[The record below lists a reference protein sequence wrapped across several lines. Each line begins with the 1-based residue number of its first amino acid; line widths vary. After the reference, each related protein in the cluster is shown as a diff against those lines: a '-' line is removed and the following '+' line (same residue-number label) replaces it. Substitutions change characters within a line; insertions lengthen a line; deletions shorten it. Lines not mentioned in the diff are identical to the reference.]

1 MVKPVIV
8 IGAGICGISTAIW
21 LQRSNFEVVL
31 LDKAEPG
38 MGASYGNAGLLA
50 QWAIVPVNEP
60 SLWKQIPRYLID
72 PMSPLFLKWS
82 YLPKLTPWL
91 IKFLQNANR
100 ADSNR
105 TIEALIPLLTD
116 SVEQHKSLTEGTAAA
131 NWIADSKFSYAY
143 RSLEDFHKDSFGWEC
158 KKKVGMVPE
167 IFTGNLVQDVEPIC
181 GSFIDC
187 LAVIS
192 GQGHI
197 VNPQGYIRELMK
209 VFSQNGGKFI
219 NAKVEDFGFQNEK
232 ISTVQTDNGH
242 FECDR
247 AIITAGIWS
256 KELMLKLGLNIP
268 LEAERGYH
276 VVYKNAS
283 ILPRNPMMMTIGKF
297 GVTPMGSDLR
307 CAGTV
312 ELGGI
317 KLGPSKAP
325 IKLLRRRVAEAFPKM
340 SYDKT
345 EEWFGFRPTAPDSL
359 PLIGQLKKSGVYT
372 AFGHQ
377 HIGMTSGPK
386 TGRLIADIINQRSP
400 NIDISVY
407 DPNRYNL

>member
-1 MVKPVIV
+1 MYKR
-8 IGAGICGISTAIW
+8 
-21 LQRSNFEVVL
+21 Q
-31 LDKAEPG
+31 
-38 MGASYGNAGLLA
+38 
-50 QWAIVPVNEP
+50 
-60 SLWKQIPRYLID
+60 
-72 PMSPLFLKWS
+72 
-82 YLPKLTPWL
+82 
-91 IKFLQNANR
+91 
-100 ADSNR
+100 
-105 TIEALIPLLTD
+105 
-116 SVEQHKSLTEGTAAA
+116 AA

-197 VNPQGYIRELMK
+197 VNPQGYICELMK

-232 ISTVQTDNGH
+232 ISTVHTDSGH

-276 VVYKNAS
+276 VVYK
-283 ILPRNPMMMTIGKF
+283 L
-297 GVTPMGSDLR
+297 
-307 CAGTV
+307 
-312 ELGGI
+312 
-317 KLGPSKAP
+317 
-325 IKLLRRRVAEAFPKM
+325 
-340 SYDKT
+340 
-345 EEWFGFRPTAPDSL
+345 SL
-359 PLIGQLKKSGVYT
+359 I
-372 AFGHQ
+372 
-377 HIGMTSGPK
+377 HI
-386 TGRLIADIINQRSP
+386 
-400 NIDISVY
+400 
-407 DPNRYNL
+407 